1 MFNFH
6 NRQYIFRQADGE
18 LWNFF
23 YDSRQCL
30 CYNTLTSRGVWSN
43 AVILHKNVYR
53 FFYAEMDWD
62 GVYHIM
68 FQDNNGNIQYSRLD
82 GQSIRTVPVLNSK
95 SPAAYDKHLYIAPL
109 KNSTYLFYVL
119 QHENSFMLAY
129 QALGNTRLGTPK
141 VVDYVSGSNQPCSI
155 IYDHEQNIY
164 VFYQSYDGK
173 YLQLGYKKF
182 NTTQNHWSDFT
193 PVTKYAGNCEYPH
206 AVVDSN
212 GIIHLCYQRR
222 APKLFEMV
230 YQQKAPDKNLWSRET
245 IVHSSVHSFEN
256 ASILQSQTKI
266 VVYWV
271 REDMIYYNTGS
282 LDGTGWNKASRYT
295 TQFGH
300 QILCLCYKS
309 NRPGGGDVSSL
320 SPGIYPGILS
330 NGMKLAFLMGDGSPR
345 GDGSQLNTESGAYG
359 GSGGSDY
366 YPEDAMSRLQESVD
380 AIRESWSQ
388 NKKEMYK
395 ITNAYSDLKKEVD
408 KFSIRLNLVE
418 KVIGQLKKPGNNPKI
433 AVDTAP
439 AAIKSDTVTA
449 ALPKPAVSYAATPAT
464 RTDSNTLFTPDPQ
477 SQPTDSAALSVPDP
491 IPHAASAPQAT
502 PDPTPHAASVPAP
515 QSRPTP
521 ARSSLPSEKVK
532 ATLDPEKLRMWEE
545 WKEPEEL
552 RQVPLEP
559 RPKSNELPAEDEDE

>member
-23 YDSRQCL
+23 YDSSQCL
-30 CYNTLTSRGVWSN
+30 CYNTLTSRGIWSN

-53 FFYAEMDWD
+53 YFYAEMDWD
-62 GVYHIM
+62 GVYHIL

-95 SPAAYDKHLYIAPL
+95 SPAVYEKHLYIAPL
-109 KNSTYLFYVL
+109 KEHVYLFYVL

-206 AVVDSN
+206 AIVDSS

-230 YQQKAPDKNLWSRET
+230 YQQKAPDRNLWSRET

-256 ASILQSQTKI
+256 ASILQSQNKI

-271 REDMIYYNTGS
+271 REDIIYYNNGS
-282 LDGTGWNKASRYT
+282 LDGTGWNRASRHT
-295 TQFGH
+295 TQFGR

-309 NRPGGGDVSSL
+309 NRPGGDVSPRGDASSL

-330 NGMKLAFLMGDGSPR
+330 NGMKLAFLIGDGSRR
-345 GDGSQLNTESGAYG
+345 GDGSQLNTESSAYG
-359 GSGGSDY
+359 GSNGSGY
-366 YPEDAMSRLQESVD
+366 YSEDAMSRLQESVD
-380 AIRESWSQ
+380 AVRESWSQ
-388 NKKEMYK
+388 NKKEMHR

-418 KVIGQLKKPGNNPKI
+418 KIIGQLKKPANNPKI
-433 AVDTAP
+433 AADTAP
-439 AAIKSDTVTA
+439 AA
-449 ALPKPAVSYAATPAT
+449 VSAATPAIN
-464 RTDSNTLFTPDPQ
+464 TDTVVLSAPDSQSCPADSVALSPPDSQ
-477 SQPTDSAALSVPDP
+477 SQTAK
-491 IPHAASAPQAT
+491 SAPPST
-502 PDPTPHAASVPAP
+502 PV
-515 QSRPTP
+515 
-521 ARSSLPSEKVK
+521 RSSLPSDKVK
-532 ATLDPEKLRMWEE
+532 ATLDPEKLKIWEE

-552 RQVPLEP
+552 RQAPLEP
-559 RPKSNELPAEDEDE
+559 RPISDELQEEEEA

>member
-23 YDSRQCL
+23 CDTRQCL
-30 CYNTLTSRGVWSN
+30 CYNTLTSRGIWSN
-43 AVILHKNVYR
+43 AVVLHKNVYKY
-53 FFYAEMDWD
+53 FYAEMDQD
-62 GVYHIM
+62 GIYHILY
-68 FQDNNGNIQYSRLD
+68 QDNNGNIQYSRLD

-109 KNSTYLFYVL
+109 KEHVYLFYVL

-155 IYDHEQNIY
+155 IYDNEQNIY

-182 NTTQNHWSDFT
+182 STAQKHWSDFT
-193 PVTKYAGNCEYPH
+193 PVTKYAGNCEYAH
-206 AVVDSN
+206 AIVDSG

-230 YQQKAPDKNLWSRET
+230 YQHKAPDKNLWSRET

-256 ASILQSQTKI
+256 ASILQSQDKI
-266 VVYWV
+266 VIYWV
-271 REDMIYYNTGS
+271 REDMIYYNSGS
-282 LDGTGWNKASRYT
+282 LDGTGWNRAARHT
-295 TQFGH
+295 TQFGR

-309 NRPGGGDVSSL
+309 NRPGGDVSSL

-330 NGMKLAFLMGDGSPR
+330 NGLKLAFLIGDTGNRQGDVSPR
-345 GDGSQLNTESGAYG
+345 GDSPRVNTESSADG
-359 GSGGSDY
+359 GSAGRSY
-366 YPEDAMSRLQESVD
+366 YQEDTINRLQESVD
-380 AIRESWSQ
+380 EVRESWSQ
-388 NKKEMYK
+388 NKKEMYR
-395 ITNAYSDLKKEVD
+395 IANTYSDLKKEVD
-408 KFSIRLNLVE
+408 KFSIRLNLLE
-418 KVIGQLKKPGNNPKI
+418 KQIGQLKKLVSKPEAAMSQMPADVTTESPLPV
-433 AVDTAP
+433 AVKQVPATVKFDTAATVLPTYAP
-439 AAIKSDTVTA
+439 ASDPSLQA
-449 ALPKPAVSYAATPAT
+449 APA
-464 RTDSNTLFTPDPQ
+464 PQ
-477 SQPTDSAALSVPDP
+477 SQPA
-491 IPHAASAPQAT
+491 
-502 PDPTPHAASVPAP
+502 
-515 QSRPTP
+515 P

-532 ATLDPEKLRMWEE
+532 ATLDPEKLKAWEE

-559 RPKSNELPAEDEDE
+559 